1 MKSVNTNFL
10 GSLLIIISHGAHEYA
25 ISANQLQKGFTQS
38 AKIKNFLTF
47 HARKTFFQAHFQ
59 SCIDYASTLWDS
71 ASESLLKPL
80 KSLHRR
86 AIRIV
91 LLKHTSLTNEDY
103 KNTTLL
109 PLKPRLMCK
118 KARFMHKILSGKAPT
133 YLLEKVS
140 INHYSRNCSRKFNVP
155 TPRLDLFKSSLM
167 YSGPTLW
174 NFATLCTHRNNYCVG
189 FQN

>member
-1 MKSVNTNFL
+1 M
-10 GSLLIIISHGAHEYA
+10 
-25 ISANQLQKGFTQS
+25 
-38 AKIKNFLTF
+38 
-47 HARKTFFQAHFQ
+47 
-59 SCIDYASTLWDS
+59 DYASTLWDS

-86 AIRIV
+86 AIKII

-109 PLKPRLMCK
+109 PLKVRLMCN

-133 YLLEKVS
+133 YLLEKLS
-140 INHYSRNCSRKFNVP
+140 INHYSRNCSRKLNVP
-155 TPRLDLFKSSLM
+155 MPRLDLLESSLM

-174 NFATLCTHRNNYCVG
+174 NSLPIALTETITVSVFKTRLSKHMLSSLGIT
-189 FQN
+189 